1 MQGAPTGHPVGKM
14 PEEPTGFHRLRQK
27 ALGKLHKEVGEG
39 KWERRPRKG
48 STLFFRPPLPPIS
61 GGGLPR
67 RQGGTFLLWN
77 YSPQEKMMIACSYRL
92 SPATITFY
100 QSILSFN
107 DVTGSNMKPRFSPF

>member
-61 GGGLPR
+61 GGDYPGDKVAPSCSGITLHR
-67 RQGGTFLLWN
+67 R
-77 YSPQEKMMIACSYRL
+77 K
-92 SPATITFY
+92 
-100 QSILSFN
+100 
-107 DVTGSNMKPRFSPF
+107 